1 MKTKPSII
9 AAATSAALLMGSMAF
24 AGSGHYHGESAWTYE
39 GATGPEHWGDLKKEY
54 VLCKTGQSQ
63 SPIDITGSTQAN
75 PPSLDVQY
83 KPNAGTSS
91 LKVKNN
97 GHTIKVTDD
106 AANRIKIDGKPYKLL
121 QFHFHTPSEHRIDG
135 KAAPMEVHLVH
146 QNPKK
151 ELAVIGV
158 MINEGKESAALK
170 AIWDDMP
177 EEAGDKEKV
186 KVKGFDASAFLPE
199 NREFFHYA
207 GSLTTPPCSEQ
218 VRWFV
223 MKNPIEFA
231 KDQID
236 KFKGTI
242 GHSIRPVQPLNGRD
256 IFAK

>member
-1 MKTKPSII
+1 MKTKPTLI

-24 AGSGHYHGESAWTYE
+24 AGSGHYHGEAAWSYQ
-39 GATGPEHWGDLKKEY
+39 GATGPENWGDLKAEY
-54 VLCKTGQSQ
+54 ALCKTGKSQ
-63 SPIDITGSTQAN
+63 SPIDITGATQAN
-75 PPSLDVQY
+75 PPALEVKYKANASTSSLDVE
-83 KPNAGTSS
+83 
-91 LKVKNN
+91 NN

-106 AANRIKIDGKPYKLL
+106 AANRIEIDGKPYKLL
-121 QFHFHTPSEHRIDG
+121 QFHFHTPSEHQIEA

-146 QNPKK
+146 QNAKK

-170 AIWDDMP
+170 AIWESMP
-177 EEAGDKEKV
+177 EEAGEKANV

-199 NREFFHYA
+199 NKDLYHYS

-223 MKNPIEFA
+223 MKNPIEFS
-231 KDQID
+231 KGQID
-236 KFKGTI
+236 KFKETI